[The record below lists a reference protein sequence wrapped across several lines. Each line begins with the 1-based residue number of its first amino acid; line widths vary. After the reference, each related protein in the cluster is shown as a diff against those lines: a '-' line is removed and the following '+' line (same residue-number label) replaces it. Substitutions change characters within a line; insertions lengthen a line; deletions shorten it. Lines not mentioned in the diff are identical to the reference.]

1 VLPAKLSD
9 AAARLVG
16 SVIEADGMPLD
27 ATTKSFL
34 ESRFRASFSHVRV
47 HTGRHAGAVALLLGA
62 RAFNWGRHIV
72 FGGDQYDVA
81 SLSGIRLLAH
91 ELTHVVQ
98 QEGAPP
104 NITFSVGAVDD
115 PLEREAD
122 LVAERIV
129 APGNLPAITGGAPAA
144 LRRVIIISLR
154 RRRQPRST
162 SSEPV
167 SLPGPPPISEGTKI

>member
-1 VLPAKLSD
+1 MLPAKLSD

-47 HTGRHAGAVALLLGA
+47 HTGRHAGAAALLLGA

-104 NITFSVGAVDD
+104 NITFRVGLVDD

-129 APGNLPAITGGAPAA
+129 APGNLLTAPQLHFGGS
-144 LRRVIIISLR
+144 LLLR
-154 RRRQPRST
+154 RRRQP
-162 SSEPV
+162 
-167 SLPGPPPISEGTKI
+167 SLPCVDRQ

>member
-1 VLPAKLSD
+1 
-9 AAARLVG
+9 
-16 SVIEADGMPLD
+16 MPLD

-47 HTGRHAGAVALLLGA
+47 HTGRHAGAAALLLGA

-104 NITFSVGAVDD
+104 NITFRVGLVDD

-129 APGNLPAITGGAPAA
+129 APGNLLTAPQLHFGGS
-144 LRRVIIISLR
+144 LLLR

-162 SSEPV
+162 SSETV
-167 SLPGPPPISEGTKI
+167 LLPSPPPISEGS